1 MMDKNQVRKVLTLKS
16 GQFVFSRRFS
26 EKGLSDLF
34 IEARV
39 LYRTVSDLP
48 ILPTL
53 STQLEEEIIRR
64 SIFGTAALEGNPL
77 TEEEVGRI
85 ISQSAIVKQGQ
96 QAEQEIDNLKV
107 AYDFVAKQPALNAP
121 LEFDE
126 KLIKEIHE
134 IITTQI
140 PYQYNAPGKYRNH
153 LVKVGDSE
161 HGGVYT
167 PPKCLPDIKTL
178 MKEYVNWM
186 NKKETL
192 ELTPLMRGALSHYHL
207 ALIHPFGDGNGRTA
221 RLVEALVM
229 RSAGIKYVPIMLS
242 NFYYRN
248 IDNYF
253 SAFSIT
259 RKDKN
264 KDVTP
269 FLQFV
274 LSGVVDSLN
283 QLKDRI
289 TYYIRKFS
297 LRDFYAYLR
306 EQRKLTHRQH
316 DLLIMLL
323 ESGSAVA
330 LNELFQ
336 NAQFALLY
344 RNVSERTARRDLKKL
359 LDEDLLTLSDKG
371 RYTLNIR
378 ILDSLPVAL
387 L

>member
-16 GQFVFSRRFS
+16 GKFVFSRKFS
-26 EKGLSDLF
+26 QKGLSDLF
-34 IEARV
+34 LEARV

-77 TEEEVGRI
+77 TEEEVGKI
-85 ISQSAIVKQGQ
+85 ISQSAIAKQGQ
-96 QAEQEIDNLKV
+96 QAELEINNLKV
-107 AYDFVAKQPALNAP
+107 AYDFVAKQPALNTP
-121 LEFDE
+121 LESDE
-126 KLIKEIHE
+126 KLIKEIHR

-140 PYQYNAPGKYRNH
+140 PHQYNAPGKYRSH
-153 LVKVGDSE
+153 LVKVGDRE

-178 MKEYVNWM
+178 MEEYVNWM

-192 ELTPLMRGALSHYHL
+192 ELNPLIRGALSHYHL
-207 ALIHPFGDGNGRTA
+207 ALIHPFGDGNGRTT

-229 RSAGIKYVPIMLS
+229 RSAGIKYIPIMLS

-248 IDNYF
+248 IDDYF

-264 KDVTP
+264 KDVTT

-274 LSGVVDSLN
+274 LRGVVDSLN

-289 TYYIRKFS
+289 THYIRKFS

-306 EQRKLTHRQH
+306 EQRNLTHRQH
-316 DLLIMLL
+316 HLLIMLL
-323 ESGSAVA
+323 ESGSAVT
-330 LNELFQ
+330 LNDLFQ

-344 RNVSERTARRDLKKL
+344 RDVSERTARRDLKKL

-378 ILDSLPVAL
+378 TLDSLPVAL

>member
-1 MMDKNQVRKVLTLKS
+1 
-16 GQFVFSRRFS
+16 
-26 EKGLSDLF
+26 
-34 IEARV
+34 V
-39 LYRTVSDLP
+39 LYRTVRDLP

-53 STQLEEEIIRR
+53 STQLEEELIGR
-64 SIFGTAALEGNPL
+64 SIFATAALEGNPL
-77 TEEEVGRI
+77 TEEEAEKI
-85 ISQSAIVKQGQ
+85 ISQSALVKQGQ

-107 AYDFVAKQPALNAP
+107 AYDFVTKQPISNTP

-126 KLIKEIHE
+126 ELTKEIHRM
-134 IITTQI
+134 ITTQI
-140 PYQYNAPGKYRNH
+140 PYQYNTPGKYRSH
-153 LVKVGDSE
+153 LLKVGDRE

-167 PPKCLPDIKTL
+167 PPKSLPDIKTL
-178 MKEYVNWM
+178 TEEYVNWM

-192 ELTPLMRGALSHYHL
+192 ELNPLIRGALSHYHL
-207 ALIHPFGDGNGRTA
+207 GLIHPFGDGNGRTA

-242 NFYYRN
+242 HFYFRN
-248 IDNYF
+248 TDDYF

-269 FLQFV
+269 FLKFV

-289 TYYIRKFS
+289 TRYIRKFS

-306 EQRKLTHRQH
+306 NRRDLTHRQH
-316 DLLIMLL
+316 DLLILLL
-323 ESGSAVA
+323 ESGAAVT

-336 NAQFALLY
+336 NAQFAVLY

-371 RYTLNIR
+371 RYTINMR
-378 ILDSLPVAL
+378 TLDALPVAL